1 MAFGV
6 DDSPEIYGT
15 RHKVSVLIE
24 YKDLAVPIDV
34 MINFMDKKQ
43 ESKVIKLDEE
53 IIEDVVEEP
62 AEVVQTEPK

>member
-1 MAFGV
+1 M
-6 DDSPEIYGT
+6 
-15 RHKVSVLIE
+15 SVLIE